1 MQILHKTMGIKIK
14 RIKKKIMKKY
24 IKISPL
30 LLIALSLLL
39 VQCKKDIVGL
49 NGSAS
54 KAEFTFVVKPLP
66 DTLPFEPTVT
76 FTNVSEEATQY
87 QWDFGDNTFLSAEK
101 NPIHKY
107 LVGGDYAVRLTSVG
121 TNGNNTITKRI
132 FVIDACQ
139 NAFFNTLTGCNSNTV
154 WTWST
159 DADAI
164 KVLSADATQVF
175 FSGAAAPCQVD
186 DLYKFKVNGSFEY
199 DAVGQTFD
207 AQSGFSCQAPKP
219 NAPTF
224 KVVAKP
230 GQLPKIILSALATG
244 TGKPFIGTTDV
255 VDNNLYTVQNYTATT
270 MTLRANSGGN
280 LLEVKLKKAT
290 GLGIAGIKA
299 LLTGAVSK
307 TWRLDPSTG
316 ANSITVGNEGNPA
329 FDYGGGPLD
338 GNCQSDDRFTFTA
351 ANNIIYN
358 ANGSTFNGGNIA
370 PNYNCGSDRSYNVA
384 YTFGA
389 TTGGVAGLATIQL
402 PGAPPT
408 TFIGTTD
415 VPSVNIY
422 RIIDITAT
430 KMTLRAGSGTGQVF
444 QFKFIAL

>member
-1 MQILHKTMGIKIK
+1 
-14 RIKKKIMKKY
+14 MKKY
-24 IKISPL
+24 IKFSPL
-30 LLIALSLLL
+30 LLIALSSLL

-54 KAEFTFVVKPLP
+54 KADFTFFIKPLQ
-66 DTLPFEPTVT
+66 DTLPFAYEVT

-87 QWDFGDNTFLSAEK
+87 QWDFGDNTPLSAEK
-101 NPIHKY
+101 NPVHKY
-107 LVGGDYAVRLTSVG
+107 IVGGDYAVRLTSVG
-121 TNGNNTITKRI
+121 TNGNNTITKRT

-139 NAFFNTLTGCNSNTV
+139 NDFYNTLTGCNSNTK

-164 KVLSADATQVF
+164 KVLSADATQVY
-175 FSGAAAPCQVD
+175 FSGAAAPCQAD
-186 DLYKFKVNGSFEY
+186 DLYKFKVDGGFEY

-219 NAPTF
+219 NAPTY

-230 GQLPKIILSALATG
+230 GQLPKIILSALAIG
-244 TGKPFIGTTDV
+244 TGKPFIGTTDI
-255 VDNNLYTVQNYTATT
+255 VDNNLYTVQNYTSNT
-270 MTLRANSGGN
+270 MTLRAASGGN
-280 LLEVKLKKAT
+280 LLEIKLKKVQA
-290 GLGIAGIKA
+290 LGIAGIKA
-299 LLTGAVSK
+299 LLTGTVSK
-307 TWRLDPSTG
+307 TWRLDPAAG
-316 ANSITVGNEGNPA
+316 ANPIVVGTEADPA
-329 FDYGGGPLD
+329 TYFAGGPLD

-351 ANNIIYN
+351 TNNIVYN

-370 PNYNCGSDRSYNVA
+370 PNYNCGSDRSYTVA

-389 TTGGVAGLATIQL
+389 TTGGVAGLGTIQL
-402 PGAPPT
+402 PGAPPAA
-408 TFIGTTD
+408 FIGVTD
-415 VPSVNIY
+415 VPSENIY

-430 KMTLRAGSGTGQVF
+430 KMTLRAGNGSSTVF

>member
-1 MQILHKTMGIKIK
+1 M
-14 RIKKKIMKKY
+14 KKI
-24 IKISPL
+24 IRFTPIL
-30 LLIALSLLL
+30 FIALSTLL

-54 KAEFTFVVKPLP
+54 KADFTFAVKPLQ
-66 DTLPFEPTVT
+66 DTLPFAYAVT
-76 FTNVSEEATQY
+76 FTNASEEATQY
-87 QWDFGDNTFLSAEK
+87 QWDFGDNTPLSAEK

-107 LVGGDYAVRLTSVG
+107 NVGGDYAVRLTTVG

-139 NAFFNTLTGCNSNTV
+139 NDFFNTLTGCNSNTL

-164 KVLSADATQVF
+164 RVLSADATQVF
-175 FSGAAAPCQVD
+175 FSGAAANCQVD
-186 DLYKFKVNGSFEY
+186 DLYKFKADGGFEY

-219 NAPTF
+219 NAPSF

-255 VDNNLYTVQNYTATT
+255 VDNNLYTVQSYTSNR
-270 MTLRANSGGN
+270 MTLRASSGGN
-280 LLEVKLKKAT
+280 LLEIKLKKVEAIT
-290 GLGIAGIKA
+290 LAGIKA
-299 LLTGAVSK
+299 LLTGATSK
-307 TWRLDPSTG
+307 TWKLDPTTG
-316 ANSITVGNEGNPA
+316 ANAIIVGTESNPA
-329 FDYGGGPLD
+329 QYFGGGPLEP
-338 GNCQSDDRFTFTA
+338 NCQTDDTYTFTA
-351 ANNIIYN
+351 ADKISYN
-358 ANGSTFNGGNIA
+358 SNGSTFNGGNIA
-370 PNYNCGSDRSYNVA
+370 PNFNCGADRSYNNIA
-384 YTFGA
+384 FTFAA
-389 TTGGVAGLATIQL
+389 TTGGVAGLGTIQL
-402 PGAPPT
+402 PSIPPT
-408 TFIGTTD
+408 VFIGTTD
-415 VPSVNIY
+415 VPNENMY

-430 KMTLRAGSGTGQVF
+430 KMTLRAGNGTNTVF

>member
-1 MQILHKTMGIKIK
+1 
-14 RIKKKIMKKY
+14 MKKN
-24 IKISPL
+24 IKFTPL
-30 LLIALSLLL
+30 LFIALSLML

-54 KAEFTFVVKPLP
+54 KADFTFFVKPLQ

-76 FTNVSEEATQY
+76 FTNVSEEAIQY
-87 QWDFGDNTFLSAEK
+87 QWDFGDNSPQLSPEK

-107 LVGGDYAVRLTSVG
+107 NVGGDYAVRLTSVG

-139 NAFFNTLTGCNSNTV
+139 NDFYNTLTGCNSNTV

-164 KVLSADATQVF
+164 KVLSADGTQVF

-186 DLYKFKVNGSFEY
+186 DLYKFKSDGGFEY

-207 AQSGFSCQAPKP
+207 AQAGFSCQAPKP
-219 NAPTF
+219 NAPSF

-230 GQLPKIILSALATG
+230 GQLPKIILSALTTG

-255 VDNNLYTVQNYTATT
+255 VDFNLYTVQNYTSTT
-270 MTLRANSGGN
+270 MTLRAASGGN
-280 LLEVKLKKAT
+280 LLEVKLKKVQA
-290 GLGIAGIKA
+290 LGVSGIKT

-329 FDYGGGPLD
+329 ADYGGGPLD

-384 YTFGA
+384 YTFGP

>member
-1 MQILHKTMGIKIK
+1 M
-14 RIKKKIMKKY
+14 KKILKFT
-24 IKISPL
+24 PL
-30 LLIALSLLL
+30 LFIALSSLL

-54 KAEFTFVVKPLP
+54 KADFTFVIKPMQ
-66 DTLPFEPTVT
+66 DTLPFEPTAT

-107 LVGGDYAVRLTSVG
+107 LVGGDYPVRLTSVG

-139 NAFFNTLTGCNSNTV
+139 NDFFNTLTGCNSNTV

-164 KVLSADATQVF
+164 RVLSADGTQVF
-175 FSGAAAPCQVD
+175 FSGGAAACQAD
-186 DLYKFKVNGSFEY
+186 DLYKFKSDGGFEY

-219 NAPTF
+219 NAKSF

-230 GQLPKIILSALATG
+230 GQLPKIILGSLATG
-244 TGKPFIGTTDV
+244 AGKPFIGTTDV
-255 VDNNLYTVQNYTATT
+255 VDFNAYTVQNYTATT

-280 LLEVKLKKAT
+280 LLEIKLKKVQA
-290 GLGIAGIKA
+290 LGVAGIKA
-299 LLTGAVSK
+299 LLTGTVSK
-307 TWRLDPSTG
+307 TWKLDPATG
-316 ANSITVGNEGNPA
+316 ANSVTVGSEANPA
-329 FDYGGGPLD
+329 QDFAGGPLA
-338 GNCQSDDRFTFTA
+338 NCQVDDTYTFFA
-351 ANNIIYN
+351 ANNVVYN
-358 ANGSTFNGGNIA
+358 AAGSTFNGGNIA
-370 PNYNCGSDRSYNVA
+370 PNYNCGSDRSFNVSYA
-384 YTFGA
+384 FGPTA
-389 TTGGVAGLATIQL
+389 SSVAGLGTIQL
-402 PGAPPT
+402 PGVPPAA
-408 TFIGTTD
+408 FIGTTD
-415 VPSVNIY
+415 IPSENVF
-422 RIIDITAT
+422 RIISITAT
-430 KMTLRAGSGTGQVF
+430 KMTLRAGNGSGQVF

>member
-1 MQILHKTMGIKIK
+1 
-14 RIKKKIMKKY
+14 MKKLSKY
-24 IKISPL
+24 TPFFIV
-30 LLIALSLLL
+30 ALSLLL

-54 KAEFTFVVKPLP
+54 KADFTFFVKPLQ

-87 QWDFGDNTFLSAEK
+87 QWDFGDNSPQLSPEK

-107 LVGGDYAVRLTSVG
+107 IVGGDYAVRLTTVG

-139 NAFFNTLTGCNSNTV
+139 NDFYNTLTGCNSNTV

-164 KVLSADATQVF
+164 KVLSGDGTQVF
-175 FSGAAAPCQVD
+175 FSGAAAPCQLD
-186 DLYKFKVNGSFEY
+186 DLYKFKADGGFEY

-207 AQSGFSCQAPKP
+207 AQSGFSCQPPKP

-230 GQLPKIILSALATG
+230 GQLPKIILSALTTG

-255 VDNNLYTVQNYTATT
+255 VDFNTYTVQNYTATT
-270 MTLRANSGGN
+270 MTLRAATGGN
-280 LLEVKLKKAT
+280 LLDIKLKKVVA
-290 GLGIAGIKA
+290 LGVSGIKA

-307 TWRLDPSTG
+307 SWKLDPATG
-316 ANSITVGNEGNPA
+316 ANSVTVGSESNPSA
-329 FDYGGGPLD
+329 DFAGGPLA
-338 GNCQSDDRFTFTA
+338 NCQADDIYTFFA
-351 ANNIIYN
+351 ANNVVYN
-358 ANGSTFNGGNIA
+358 AAGSTFNGGNIA
-370 PNYNCGSDRSYNVA
+370 PNYNCGSDRSFNVA
-384 YTFGA
+384 FTFGA
-389 TTGGVAGLATIQL
+389 TSGTVAGLGTIQL
-402 PGAPPT
+402 PGAPPAA
-408 TFIGTTD
+408 FLGTTD
-415 VPSVNIY
+415 VPSENVY
-422 RIIDITAT
+422 RIISITAT
-430 KMTLRAGSGTGQVF
+430 KMTLRAGNGLGQVF
-444 QFKFIAL
+444 QFKFISL

>member
-1 MQILHKTMGIKIK
+1 
-14 RIKKKIMKKY
+14 MKKY
-24 IKISPL
+24 IKFSPL
-30 LLIALSLLL
+30 LLIALSSLL

-66 DTLPFEPTVT
+66 DTLPFEPTVA

-87 QWDFGDNTFLSAEK
+87 QWDFGDNTPLSAEK

-107 LVGGDYAVRLTSVG
+107 NIGGDYSVRLTTVG
-121 TNGNNTITKRI
+121 TNGNNTITKRL

-139 NAFFNTLTGCNSNTV
+139 NDFYNTLTGCNSNTK
-154 WTWST
+154 WTWSS

-175 FSGAAAPCQVD
+175 FSGPAAPCQAD
-186 DLYKFKVNGSFEY
+186 DLYKFKSDGGFEY

-224 KVVAKP
+224 KVVAKS

-244 TGKPFIGTTDV
+244 TGKPFIGTTDI
-255 VDNNLYTVQNYTATT
+255 VDFNTYTVQNYTATT
-270 MTLRANSGGN
+270 MTLRAASGGN
-280 LLEVKLKKAT
+280 LLEIKLKKVQA
-290 GLGIAGIKA
+290 LGIAGIKA
-299 LLTGAVSK
+299 LLTGTVSK
-307 TWRLDPSTG
+307 TWRLDPAAG
-316 ANSITVGNEGNPA
+316 ANPITVGIEADPA
-329 FDYGGGPLD
+329 TYFGGGPLD

-351 ANNIIYN
+351 TNNVIYN

-370 PNYNCGSDRSYNVA
+370 PNYNCGSDRSYTVA

-389 TTGGVAGLATIQL
+389 TTGGVAGLGTIQL
-402 PGAPPT
+402 PGAPPAA
-408 TFIGTTD
+408 FIGVTD
-415 VPSVNIY
+415 VPTENVY

-430 KMTLRAGSGTGQVF
+430 KMTLRAGNGNGTNTVF

>member
-1 MQILHKTMGIKIK
+1 
-14 RIKKKIMKKY
+14 MKKY
-24 IKISPL
+24 LNFPPF
-30 LLIALSLLL
+30 LLIALSTLL

-54 KAEFTFVVKPLP
+54 KADFTFVIKPLQ
-66 DTLPFEPTVT
+66 DTLPFSYDVT

-87 QWDFGDNTFLSAEK
+87 QWDFGDNTPLSAEK

-107 LVGGDYAVRLTSVG
+107 TIGGDYSVRLTTVG

-139 NAFFNTLTGCNSNTV
+139 NDFYNTLTGCNSNTV

-186 DLYKFKVNGSFEY
+186 DLYKFKVDGVFEY

-219 NAPTF
+219 NAPSY

-230 GQLPKIILSALATG
+230 GQLPKIILSGLTIG

-255 VDNNLYTVQNYTATT
+255 VDLNTYTVQNYTINK
-270 MTLRANSGGN
+270 MTLRASSGGN
-280 LLEVKLKKAT
+280 LLEIKLKKVEALT
-290 GLGIAGIKA
+290 LAEIKA

-307 TWRLDPSTG
+307 TWRLDPTTG
-316 ANSITVGNEGNPA
+316 ANSITVGSEANPA
-329 FDYGGGPLD
+329 ADYGGGPLD

-384 YTFGA
+384 YTFTA
-389 TTGGVAGLATIQL
+389 TASGVAGLGTIKL
-402 PGAPPT
+402 PSAPPT
-408 TFIGTTD
+408 NFIGTTD
-415 VPSVNIY
+415 VPSENVY
-422 RIIDITAT
+422 RIISITAT